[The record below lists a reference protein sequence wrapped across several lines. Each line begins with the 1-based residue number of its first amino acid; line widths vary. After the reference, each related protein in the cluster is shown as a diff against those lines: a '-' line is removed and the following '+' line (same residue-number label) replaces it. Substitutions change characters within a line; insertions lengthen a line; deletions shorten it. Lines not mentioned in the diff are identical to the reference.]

1 MKNDIEKDNPLL
13 PHCRQDT
20 KKGKELRAKTSR
32 HLLIVLH
39 LLVIVDLQLILLLL
53 LLLLISIIIIV
64 IINSSRANTEGSQL
78 SRSQ

>member
-39 LLVIVDLQLILLLL
+39 LLVIVDLLI
-53 LLLLISIIIIV
+53 IIIIIV

>member
-13 PHCRQDT
+13 PHCRQDM
-20 KKGKELRAKTSR
+20 KKGKELRAKTSC

-39 LLVIVDLQLILLLL
+39 LLVIVDLQLL
-53 LLLLISIIIIV
+53 LLLLIIIIIIIIIV